1 MDIWAYYL
9 AEYKKKQTNKNGTIA
24 AIIIILIVIILI
36 IIILYYM
43 KNKKNVRIAECNGKN
58 CGSCGQCGM
67 YDNVEDLIAKKNA
80 DAKRLEFDLFNEMK
94 DKNLHK
100 VYYSDQLDPLIT
112 GSLYNEWDNRKP
124 IYSQRTA
131 YGAPV
136 WETQNISQ
144 YGVIGYQAPR
154 GLHEYKSDSYYKDV
168 GVSPYIWR
176 DGELTN
182 QTYDELAASM
192 RSYDPNL
199 YNDIAKEEYDQN
211 QQRKNID
218 NILHSINAADDG
230 IPQNWDLPSTP
241 IINYNMNSIPL
252 NYGRDYYGEED
263 ATPFTADGISTMFTP
278 DHDPLMN

>member
-9 AEYKKKQTNKNGTIA
+9 AEYKKKQTNKNGTVA

-36 IIILYYM
+36 IILFYYM
-43 KNKKNVRIAECNGKN
+43 KNKKHGRISECNGQN

-80 DAKRLEFDLFNEMK
+80 DARRIEFDLFSRIK

-168 GVSPYIWR
+168 GVSPYVWKNAQ
-176 DGELTN
+176 LTN
-182 QTYDELAASM
+182 QTYDQLAASM
-192 RSYDPNL
+192 ESYDPNL
-199 YNDIAKEEYDQN
+199 YNDIAKAEYDQN
-211 QQRKNID
+211 QQRKNIN
-218 NILHSINAADDG
+218 NILNSINAADDG
-230 IPQNWDLPSTP
+230 IPQNWTLPSTP

-252 NYGRDYYGEED
+252 NYGRDYYGEEG
-263 ATPFTADGISTMFTP
+263 ATPFTADGVSTMFTP

>member
-9 AEYKKKQTNKNGTIA
+9 AEYKKKQTNKSGIAA
-24 AIIIILIVIILI
+24 AIIIVLI
-36 IIILYYM
+36 IIVLIIVLYYIRR
-43 KNKKNVRIAECNGKN
+43 KKKNNVINLCNNGQ
-58 CGSCGQCGM
+58 CGQCRNCGM

-80 DAKRLEFDLFNEMK
+80 DDKRLEFDLFNEMK
-94 DKNLHK
+94 DRNLHK
-100 VYYSDQLDPLIT
+100 LYYSDQIDPIIT

-131 YGAPV
+131 YGAPS

-154 GLHEYKSDSYYKDV
+154 GLHEYRSDSYYKDV

-176 DGELTN
+176 DGKLTN

-192 RSYDPNL
+192 ESYDPNV
-199 YNDIAKEEYDQN
+199 YNDIAKVEYDKN
-211 QQRKNID
+211 QQRTNIN
-218 NILHSINAADDG
+218 NILHSMNAADDG
-230 IPQNWDLPSTP
+230 IPQNWNLPSTP
-241 IINYNMNSIPL
+241 IINYNMSAIPL
-252 NYGRDYYGEED
+252 NIGSDYYGEEGV
-263 ATPFTADGISTMFTP
+263 TPFTADGLANMFVP